1 MSTPDTSSAFFEA
14 MFQNSADPW
23 NFAGDP
29 YEQFRYRTV
38 LHASGAQQYRHAFEP
53 GCSVGVFTEMLAGM
67 CERVDAVDISASA
80 VAAAQERCRALP
92 GVSVQLG
99 SLRESRQYNAYDLIV
114 LSEIGYY
121 FQTDEWRHLLAAIVE
136 SIRPGTV
143 LLASHWLGSSP
154 DHVRTGDEVHEDM
167 MMTNGLQHEA
177 GERYTD
183 ATRGGFRLDRWRK
196 LP

>member
-1 MSTPDTSSAFFEA
+1 
-14 MFQNSADPW
+14 MFQQSADPW

-29 YEQFRYRTV
+29 YEQFRYSTV
-38 LHASGAQQYRHAFEP
+38 LRALGTQRYHHAFEP
-53 GCSVGVFTEMLAGM
+53 GCSVGVLTERLAGI
-67 CERVDAVDISASA
+67 CERVNAFDISPSA
-80 VAAAQERCRALP
+80 VAAAQDRCRALP

-99 SLRESRQYNAYDLIV
+99 SFRDGRHYGGYDLVV

-121 FQTDEWRHLLAAIVE
+121 FQADEWQRLLSGVVE
-136 SIRPGTV
+136 TMQPGAV

-154 DHVRTGDEVHEDM
+154 DHVRTGDEVHEGM
-167 MMTNGLQHEA
+167 LRIRGLQHEL
-177 GERYTD
+177 GERHPD